1 MIRREVHDVHSDRE
15 VEWNTKGRQEVVDPL
30 EEYNASWSVMV
41 KGKVDDIYNSD
52 HEEEVNNLEEKTV
65 YIN

>member
-1 MIRREVHDVHSDRE
+1 
-15 VEWNTKGRQEVVDPL
+15 
-30 EEYNASWSVMV
+30 MV

-52 HEEEVNNLEEKTV
+52 HEEEVINLEEKTV